1 MATGYVYDP
10 LYLSHDAPNHPE
22 NSGRLVAIM
31 QALKAS
37 AVFGRLVPIPA
48 ADVAPAALTAVHHP
62 AYVEAIRR
70 RSEAGD
76 GELDADTYIS
86 RGSFAAAVRAAGG
99 VCQAVRAVLGGEVE
113 NAFAL
118 VRPPGHHARPD
129 RSMGFCLFNNVAV
142 AARDALAGGAVA
154 RVLIVDF
161 DVHHGNGTAEVF
173 TGDPA
178 ALYFS
183 THEHPLYPMT
193 GVAEQ
198 TGGGS
203 VVNVPLPMG
212 TGDRGLGRAFDEVLV
227 PLARRFG
234 PDLILV
240 SAGYDAHW
248 RDPLA
253 SLQAS
258 ILGFARLV
266 EILKGLASECCRGRL
281 VLALEGGYDPGALAQ
296 SVVSSLAVLCGER
309 PHDPIGPA
317 PWPEPEID
325 GILAQVRAI
334 HRLDAGARG
343 A

>member
-10 LYLSHDAPNHPE
+10 LYLGHDAPNHPE
-22 NSGRLVAIM
+22 NSGRLLAIM
-31 QALKAS
+31 QALEAS
-37 AVFGRLVPIPA
+37 DILERLVAIPA
-48 ADVAPAALTAVHHP
+48 ADVAPAALAAVHSP
-62 AYVEAIRR
+62 TYVEAIRR
-70 RSEAGD
+70 RSEAGGGD
-76 GELDADTYIS
+76 LDADTYIS
-86 RGSFAAAVRAAGG
+86 HGSFAAAVRAAGG
-99 VCQAVRAVLGGEVE
+99 VCQAVRAVLDGDVE

-118 VRPPGHHARPD
+118 VRPPGHHARPGQ
-129 RSMGFCLFNNVAV
+129 SMGFCLFNNVAV

-154 RVLIVDF
+154 RVLIADF
-161 DVHHGNGTAEVF
+161 DVHHGNGTAELF
-173 TGDPA
+173 AGDPA
-178 ALYFS
+178 VLYFS
-183 THEHPLYPMT
+183 THQHPYYPMT

-212 TGDRGLGRAFDEVLV
+212 TGDCGLARAFDEILA
-227 PLARRFG
+227 PLARRFR

-258 ILGFARLV
+258 VLGFARLV
-266 EILKGLASECCRGRL
+266 ETLKGLASECCRGRL
-281 VLALEGGYDPGALAQ
+281 VLALEGGYDPAALAH
-296 SVVSSLAVLCGER
+296 SVLASLSVLCGEQPR
-309 PHDPIGPA
+309 DPIGPA

-325 GILAQVRAI
+325 GVLARVRAI
-334 HRLDAGARG
+334 HRLDAGAQG